1 MEKEEKREISLKEI
15 LYWIVDNQED
25 TNSMDKINRTTF
37 SFTSKYKNWKK
48 EN

>member
-1 MEKEEKREISLKEI
+1 MEKKEKKLSVREI

-25 TNSMDKINRTTF
+25 TASMDKINRTTF
-37 SFTSKYKNWKK
+37 MFTSKYKNWKE